1 MPAMS
6 LETKMA
12 KSSND
17 VTEFLY
23 DLASKAKSSAIKDM
37 LDLSNEASKNG
48 IEIIEAWD
56 VAYFSEKIKQQKFN
70 FLIRKLKTFFPKEK
84 VLMGLFNIV
93 EKIYNIY
100 ITPKKADTWS
110 NLVEFYE
117 IRDEDDYLIGQF
129 YLDLC

>member
-1 MPAMS
+1 MIFLNLKSKLAKMLNYSDYAAMS
-6 LETKMA
+6 LKTKMA

-70 FLIRKLKTFFPKEK
+70 FSDQEIKKLFPKRESSY
-84 VLMGLFNIV
+84 GSF
-93 EKIYNIY
+93 
-100 ITPKKADTWS
+100 
-110 NLVEFYE
+110 
-117 IRDEDDYLIGQF
+117 
-129 YLDLC
+129 